1 MDADSTMTAPS
12 DANHAGRFMT
22 CANGPAERSWIWF
35 TLLQAFALIAGLVV
49 HRRLPLQMGLSEY
62 GKPALEFYHTH
73 HISSVFSSPGYAA
86 IIGSGMVLFGET
98 TGLIFANMV
107 IYLVYVAVVWTI
119 LRQLGASARQAA
131 ILGAAFALYPD
142 ILFSINRVYHSILSP
157 LLLLMYIAAAIYLIR
172 SRNAYRADVLMAVV
186 LGFDFFC
193 RSNVILLFAVTWFLL
208 CKYKLPR
215 AALRA
220 AVQAVGSV
228 TLFSALCVAVHGS
241 VFWPT
246 VGAYVL
252 FSGAN
257 EYTQSELLSR
267 YDETA
272 ESSIIPALK
281 LRGISAYGRWEE
293 PDNIP
298 GDHEVRNPMFTRTYS
313 HEAMKFIV
321 GHPWTMVKLT
331 GVKLYTLLRPDLW
344 TYRALSVGGVIK
356 ILATLAIPLWVVL
369 CLMYPQPTGDPSR
382 WIVGLTLLAFV
393 VPLLLSVTA
402 PRNRVSMD
410 VICFLDSAGI
420 LVLHHRSRRNARQRA
435 S

>member
-1 MDADSTMTAPS
+1 M
-12 DANHAGRFMT
+12 
-22 CANGPAERSWIWF
+22 
-35 TLLQAFALIAGLVV
+35 LLQGFALIAGMVAHV
-49 HRRLPLQMGLSEY
+49 RLPLQIGLSEY
-62 GKPALEFYHTH
+62 GKPALEFFHTH
-73 HISSVFSSPGYAA
+73 RISGVFSSPGYAA
-86 IIGSGMVLFGET
+86 IIGSGMVLFGENS
-98 TGLIFANMV
+98 GMIFASMV

-131 ILGAAFALYPD
+131 IIGAVFALYPD

-157 LLLLMYIAAAIYLIR
+157 LLLLMYISVAIYLIR
-172 SRNAYRADVLMAVV
+172 SRNAYSADMLMMFV
-186 LGFDFFC
+186 LGFDLFC
-193 RSNVILLFAVTWFLL
+193 RSNVILLFPVTWFLL
-208 CKYKLPR
+208 WKYKLPH
-215 AALRA
+215 AILRA
-220 AVQAVGSV
+220 AIQAVGSV
-228 TLFSALCVAVHGS
+228 TLFSALCIAVHGS

-257 EYTQSELLSR
+257 EYTQSQLLTR

-298 GDHEVRNPMFTRTYS
+298 GDNEVRNPMFTKTYT
-313 HEAMKFIV
+313 HEAIKFIV

-331 GVKLYTLLRPDLW
+331 GVKAYTLMRPDLW
-344 TYRALSVGGVIK
+344 TYRALSMGGLIK
-356 ILATLAIPLWVVL
+356 ILATFAVPLWCVL

-382 WIVGLTLLAFV
+382 LIVGLTLLAFV

-420 LVLHHRSRRNARQRA
+420 LLLQYRSRQNQAG
-435 S
+435 